1 MDSSSGNNRRLL
13 VTIMIA
19 IVLAET
25 ATVVLG
31 FSYLDSLSSSSSS
44 SSSSSLSSPQKLASN
59 LPTTTLT
66 PKINKYLD
74 SLECI
79 DSSIATKTAVATT
92 TVAFSEPPDDHY
104 AKDNPGAGWAG
115 YNDPQYGGY
124 LENLDP
130 NSTKNGAK
138 TTLLTSTMEAGKKAD
153 YGDDIRWGTQVYLDN
168 MPSAGA
174 DTVPVAKP
182 KTQLIS
188 ADQFFTSP
196 TLKDEALMKTALA
209 GVDIAEE
216 DNDPDHDGVS
226 SSTKETDTST
236 TTVSRTQQLMKE
248 VKEAGTAGI
257 ISYAMW
263 ELGFWALSVPVCA
276 VGYYQYTGHWPDLSD
291 SEDQKKLGAEAFAFV
306 NVARFAVPLR
316 IGLALGTTPWIDKN
330 IVKRFGS
337 EKNDARNN
345 DSTTDSAKDASP
357 LLVNSAASSLSS
369 NQRRKINSP
378 KNKKERAA
386 TAVSSSGLFAPAVLL
401 TKDLVGVT
409 KLNKL
414 RAKIIGMHSDV
425 IGKFTATAQT
435 EFGNQVLKV
444 LFDLADK
451 DGNGTIDEKELTVA
465 LRALGF
471 DFLKEKQIAGIFK
484 RADSDKNG
492 KLDFEEWEKEAPK
505 TLKTALTK
513 LAKKNGHDL
522 GFLA

>member
-1 MDSSSGNNRRLL
+1 MDSSSSNNRRLL

-44 SSSSSLSSPQKLASN
+44 SSSLSSPQKLASN
-59 LPTTTLT
+59 LPTTTLA
-66 PKINKYLD
+66 PKINSYLD

-92 TVAFSEPPDDHY
+92 TVDFSEPPNDHY

-130 NSTKNGAK
+130 NNTKSGAK
-138 TTLLTSTMEAGKKAD
+138 TTLSTSTMEAGKKVD
-153 YGDDIRWGTQVYLDN
+153 YGDDIR
-168 MPSAGA
+168 
-174 DTVPVAKP
+174 VPVAKP
-182 KTQLIS
+182 KTQLIP

-209 GVDIAEE
+209 VVDIVEE
-216 DNDPDHDGVS
+216 DNGPDHDGVS

-337 EKNDARNN
+337 EKNDV
-345 DSTTDSAKDASP
+345 STTDSAKDASP

-369 NQRRKINSP
+369 NQKRKINSP
-378 KNKKERAA
+378 KNKKETAA
-386 TAVSSSGLFAPAVLL
+386 TAVSSPGLFAPAVLL

-425 IGKFTATAQT
+425 IGTFTATAQT

-451 DGNGTIDEKELTVA
+451 DGNGTIDEEELTVA

-492 KLDFEEWEKEAPK
+492 RLDFEEWEKEAPK